1 MRCLVGSGLQWLRS
15 HRNVEPMNQ
24 KLGDWSAA
32 STGQDQPEGGRCNAD
47 FHGAFK
53 LEFLDKGGSPGDRR
67 AVSTNQ

>member
-1 MRCLVGSGLQWLRS
+1 
-15 HRNVEPMNQ
+15 MNQ
-24 KLGDWSAA
+24 ELGDWSAA

-53 LEFLDKGGSPGDRR
+53 LEFLDKGGSPGDRC